1 MSSNQLRMPFAEWLF
16 RMSEAGLAP
25 QARELAVYAVAFKVS
40 SNEELA
46 KLAGMDTI
54 VSGKSIA
61 DKTYNRW
68 KKLLTDDGWVILK
81 AVTVGRVTTIEVF
94 PAFGSEPVTFTDLKA
109 REARRFYESRSYG
122 SEVEATDETDASAVE
137 VTDETRNSYAPA
149 VEPTGGSR
157 APTRGVV
164 NNNIYNK
171 TNNLPSLTAVEL
183 DAAREGETGIG
194 NGVFVNC
201 ETVRHANF
209 EISLK
214 AIQLQLCGT
223 VDMDTIK
230 SVAAG
235 HALQWATDIAS
246 GKSPAKVVPSNT
258 ASFIRASIQNQA
270 NNAAVTDVRK
280 SRAAGNGASKRMS
293 LKELNDGVD
302 AAYDRNF
309 FGQTKGITHE
319 R

>member
-1 MSSNQLRMPFAEWLF
+1 MPPSNSLRMPLAEWIY
-16 RMSEAGLAP
+16 RMRVAG
-25 QARELAVYAVAFKVS
+25 V
-40 SNEELA
+40 
-46 KLAGMDTI
+46 
-54 VSGKSIA
+54 
-61 DKTYNRW
+61 
-68 KKLLTDDGWVILK
+68 
-81 AVTVGRVTTIEVF
+81 
-94 PAFGSEPVTFTDLKA
+94 A
-109 REARRFYESRSYG
+109 REAVGIAFTAAIFDVTSNAALAELSGHTAGSRTLDKHKGDLVKGGWVLIPPNRGGRGIG
-122 SEVEATDETDASAVE
+122 SQVLPAVDETPVEFTDVSARNPSKICTALAKQTPASFAPHSI
-137 VTDETRNSYAPA
+137 ETPA
-149 VEPTGGSR
+149 ISADVSPR
-157 APTRGVV
+157 AEGNI

-171 TNNLPSLTAVEL
+171 TNNLPSLTTVEL

-201 ETVRHANF
+201 ESIRHANF

-214 AIQLQLCGT
+214 AIQLQLCGA

-235 HALQWATDIAS
+235 HALQWATDIAA
-246 GKSPAKVVPSNT
+246 GKSPSKIIPSNT

-280 SRAAGNGASKRMS
+280 TRAAGTGGSKRMS

-309 FGQTKGITHE
+309 FGQPKTPRLTHE

>member
-1 MSSNQLRMPFAEWLF
+1 MTSNQLRMPFAEWLF

-46 KLAGMDTI
+46 KLAGMDTV

-94 PAFGSEPVTFTDLKA
+94 PAFGSEPVTFTDLKS
-109 REARRFYESRSYG
+109 REARRFYESKSYG
-122 SEVEATDETDASAVE
+122 SEVETTDETAVSPVE
-137 VTDETRNSYAPA
+137 VTDEARNSYAPA

-171 TNNLPSLTAVEL
+171 TNNLLPSHLE
-183 DAAREGETGIG
+183 AAREGETEVSPGL
-194 NGVFVNC
+194 FVNC
-201 ETVRHANF
+201 ETIRHRDF
-209 EISLK
+209 TISLTG
-214 AIQLQLCGT
+214 IHMQLCGT
-223 VDMDTIK
+223 VPMEQIK
-230 SVAAG
+230 SIALG
-235 HALQWATDIAS
+235 HALAWAADLGA
-246 GKSPAKVVPSNT
+246 GRKAKIPDNT
-258 ASFIRASIQNQA
+258 ASFIRASIQRQTNET
-270 NNAAVTDVRK
+270 AVTDVRK
-280 SRAAGNGASKRMS
+280 KRMAGTGGSKRMT
-293 LKELNDGVD
+293 LEELNDGVD

-309 FGQTKGITHE
+309 FGQPKTPRLTHE

>member
-25 QARELAVYAVAFKVS
+25 QARELAIYAVAFKVS

-61 DKTYNRW
+61 DKTFNRW

-81 AVTVGRVTTIEVF
+81 AVTIGRTTTIEVF
-94 PAFGSEPVTFTDLKA
+94 PACGSEPVTFTDMKA
-109 REARRFYESRSYG
+109 REARRFYESKSYG
-122 SEVEATDETDASAVE
+122 SEVEATDETDVSPVE
-137 VTDETRNSYAPA
+137 VTDEARNSYAPA

-171 TNNLPSLTAVEL
+171 TNNLLPSHLE
-183 DAAREGETGIG
+183 AAREGETEVSP
-194 NGVFVNC
+194 GVFVNC
-201 ETVRHANF
+201 ETIRHRDF
-209 EISLK
+209 TISLK
-214 AIQLQLCGT
+214 GIEMQLCGS
-223 VDMDTIK
+223 VPMEQIK
-230 SVAAG
+230 SIALG
-235 HALQWATDIAS
+235 HALAWSTDIGA
-246 GKSPAKVVPSNT
+246 GKRADKVVPTNT

-270 NNAAVTDVRK
+270 NNAAVTEVRK
-280 SRAAGNGASKRMS
+280 TRVAGNSGSKRMS

-309 FGQTKGITHE
+309 FGQPKTPRLTHE